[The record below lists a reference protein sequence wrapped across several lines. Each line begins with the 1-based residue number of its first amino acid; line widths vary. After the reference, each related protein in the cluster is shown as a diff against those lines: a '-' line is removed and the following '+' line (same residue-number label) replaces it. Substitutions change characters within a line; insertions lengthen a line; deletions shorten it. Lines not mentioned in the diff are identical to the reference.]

1 MTDHY
6 SQTIDVEV
14 SQKMRQL
21 QWVGITMILASLGF
35 ILISAFYS
43 WYFMFGFAALLVG
56 GAVCIHF
63 YNKTAKEYTYEFSP
77 SRLKVIEKDVVNRQ
91 RVYLDL
97 LWKDVCGFEIMND
110 VYDEKSDLL
119 CASKAY
125 ESGVWQIVFKVENEK
140 KRLLFTPDDYLVLLI
155 KEIANSDEN
164 KNK

>member
-21 QWVGITMILASLGF
+21 QWAGITIILASLGC
-35 ILISAFYS
+35 ILVSAFYS

-110 VYDEKSDLL
+110 VYDAKLDLL

-125 ESGVWQIVFKVENEK
+125 ESGVWQIVFKVDNEK
-140 KRLLFTPDDYLVLLI
+140 KRLLFAPDDYLVLLI
-155 KEIANSDEN
+155 KEIANNGEN
-164 KNK
+164 NK

>member
-6 SQTIDVEV
+6 TQTIDVEV
-14 SQKMRQL
+14 SQKMHKL
-21 QWVGITMILASLGF
+21 QWAGITMILASLGF

-77 SRLKVIEKDVVNRQ
+77 SRLRVVEKDVVNRQ

-97 LWKDVCGFEIMND
+97 LWKDVLGFEIMGD
-110 VYDEKSDLL
+110 IYDEKTDLL

-125 ESGVWQIVFKVENEK
+125 ESGVWQIVFNVESEK
-140 KRLLFTPDDYLVLLI
+140 KRLLFAPDDYLVCLI
-155 KEIANSDEN
+155 KEIVNNGKTD
-164 KNK
+164 K

>member
-21 QWVGITMILASLGF
+21 QWAGITMILASFGF

-97 LWKDVCGFEIMND
+97 LWKDVYGFEIMND

-140 KRLLFTPDDYLVLLI
+140 KRLLFAPDDYLVLLI

>member
-1 MTDHY
+1 
-6 SQTIDVEV
+6 
-14 SQKMRQL
+14 
-21 QWVGITMILASLGF
+21 MILASLGF
-35 ILISAFYS
+35 VLISAFYS
-43 WYFMFGFAALLVG
+43 WYFMFGFAALLAS

-77 SRLKVIEKDVVNRQ
+77 SRLKIIEKDVVNRQ

-97 LWKDVCGFEIMND
+97 LWKDVCNFEIMND

-140 KRLLFTPDDYLVLLI
+140 KRLLFAPDDYLVLLI
-155 KEIANSDEN
+155 KEIANNDEN
-164 KNK
+164 DK

>member
-21 QWVGITMILASLGF
+21 QWVGISMILASLGF

-43 WYFMFGFAALLVG
+43 WYFTFGFAALLVG

-77 SRLKVIEKDVVNRQ
+77 SRLKVIEKDIVNRQ

-97 LWKDVCGFEIMND
+97 LWKDVLGFEIMND

-125 ESGVWQIVFKVENEK
+125 ESGVWQIVFNVESEK
-140 KRLLFTPDDYLVLLI
+140 KRLLFAPDDYLVCLI
-155 KEIANSDEN
+155 KEIVNNGKTD
-164 KNK
+164 K

>member
-1 MTDHY
+1 MVDNY
-6 SQTIDVEV
+6 SQSVEV
-14 SQKMRQL
+14 DVTHHAKRL
-21 QWVGITMILASLGF
+21 QWTGIFLVLFSLGF
-35 ILISAFYS
+35 VVTSIFYS

-97 LWKDVCGFEIMND
+97 LRKDVCGFEIMND

-125 ESGVWQIVFKVENEK
+125 ESGVWQIVFQVGNEK
-140 KRLLFTPDDYLVLLI
+140 KRLLFAPDDYLVLLI

>member
-1 MTDHY
+1 
-6 SQTIDVEV
+6 
-14 SQKMRQL
+14 
-21 QWVGITMILASLGF
+21 MILASLGF

-77 SRLKVIEKDVVNRQ
+77 SRLRVVEKDVVNRQ

-97 LWKDVCGFEIMND
+97 LWKDVLGFEIMGD
-110 VYDEKSDLL
+110 IYDEKTDLL

-125 ESGVWQIVFKVENEK
+125 ESGVWQIVFNVENEK
-140 KRLLFTPDDYLVLLI
+140 KRLLFAPDDYLVCLI
-155 KEIANSDEN
+155 KEIVNNGKTD
-164 KNK
+164 K

>member
-1 MTDHY
+1 M
-6 SQTIDVEV
+6 
-14 SQKMRQL
+14 
-21 QWVGITMILASLGF
+21 
-35 ILISAFYS
+35 
-43 WYFMFGFAALLVG
+43 LVG

-110 VYDEKSDLL
+110 VYDEKLDLL

-125 ESGVWQIVFKVENEK
+125 ESGVWQIVFKVDNEK
-140 KRLLFTPDDYLVLLI
+140 KRLLFAPDDYLVLLI
-155 KEIANSDEN
+155 KEIANNGEN
-164 KNK
+164 NK

>member
-1 MTDHY
+1 
-6 SQTIDVEV
+6 
-14 SQKMRQL
+14 
-21 QWVGITMILASLGF
+21 MILASLGF
-35 ILISAFYS
+35 VLISAFYS
-43 WYFMFGFAALLVG
+43 WYFMFGFAALLAS

-77 SRLKVIEKDVVNRQ
+77 SRLKIIEKDVVNRQ

-97 LWKDVCGFEIMND
+97 LWKDVCNFEIMND

-140 KRLLFTPDDYLVLLI
+140 KRLLFAPDDYLVLLI
-155 KEIANSDEN
+155 KEIANNGEN
-164 KNK
+164 DKQT

>member
-21 QWVGITMILASLGF
+21 QWAGITMILASLGF

-110 VYDEKSDLL
+110 V
-119 CASKAY
+119 
-125 ESGVWQIVFKVENEK
+125 WQIVFQVGNEK
-140 KRLLFTPDDYLVLLI
+140 KRLLFAPDDYLVLLI

>member
-1 MTDHY
+1 
-6 SQTIDVEV
+6 
-14 SQKMRQL
+14 
-21 QWVGITMILASLGF
+21 MILASLGF

-43 WYFMFGFAALLVG
+43 WYFMFGFAALLAS

-77 SRLKVIEKDVVNRQ
+77 SRLKIIEKDVVNRQ

-97 LWKDVCGFEIMND
+97 LWKDVCNFEIMND

-140 KRLLFTPDDYLVLLI
+140 KRLLFAPDDYLVLLI
-155 KEIANSDEN
+155 KEIANNDEN
-164 KNK
+164 EKQT

>member
-1 MTDHY
+1 
-6 SQTIDVEV
+6 
-14 SQKMRQL
+14 
-21 QWVGITMILASLGF
+21 MILASLGF
-35 ILISAFYS
+35 VLISAFYS
-43 WYFMFGFAALLVG
+43 WYFMFGFAALLAS

-77 SRLKVIEKDVVNRQ
+77 SRLKIIEKDVVNRQ

-97 LWKDVCGFEIMND
+97 LWKDVCNFEIMND

-140 KRLLFTPDDYLVLLI
+140 KRLLFAPDDYLVLLI
-155 KEIANSDEN
+155 KEIANNDEN
-164 KNK
+164 EKQT